1 MSEIIYLLA
10 IGLALG
16 AAITG
21 AIRYVSLRV
30 GTEIGSPFNAVL
42 IVMCVN
48 VVVLL
53 PVTAVYYYPNY
64 GITSSSLVWF
74 VGAGLVGTV
83 LGRIC
88 MYTSISRIGAS
99 RTSPI
104 VASWALISSLLGVVF
119 LNESLTILRKVGVI
133 LVVIG
138 VGLIARE
145 TNREESRDLSRYRA
159 IIGLGIPIGAAV
171 AFGSEPIF
179 ANFGFKEGT
188 PAPVGLVVKIVAGTL
203 GFALYLRWEDS
214 LPSPRI
220 VRETNTRWFLVAG
233 LASSLSLLLYYVAL
247 SLAPVSIVVPI
258 LASNTLFV
266 VVISRVFMPERLER
280 VTWQLGI
287 GATVVVSGVIMIT
300 ISG

>member
-1 MSEIIYLLA
+1 MLFRS
-10 IGLALG
+10 
-16 AAITG
+16 
-21 AIRYVSLRV
+21 
-30 GTEIGSPFNAVL
+30 
-42 IVMCVN
+42 
-48 VVVLL
+48 
-53 PVTAVYYYPNY
+53 
-64 GITSSSLVWF
+64 
-74 VGAGLVGTV
+74 
-83 LGRIC
+83 
-88 MYTSISRIGAS
+88 
-99 RTSPI
+99 
-104 VASWALISSLLGVVF
+104 
-119 LNESLTILRKVGVI
+119 LRKVGVI